1 MLHDENEKMRA
12 LVYVLGK
19 ELARRGFTADDMTDV
34 ADMLWTQLADLRAGW
49 YMTETEDLDE
59 RFRVLQR

>member
-1 MLHDENEKMRA
+1 MLHDDNEKART

-19 ELARRGFTADDMTDV
+19 ELARRGFTADDMPDL
-34 ADMLWTQLADLRAGW
+34 AYMLWAQLADLRSGW
-49 YMTETEDLDE
+49 HMTETGDLDE